1 MGLRL
6 YDTFWSAQRTEPC
19 RPRTHKRYAG
29 EEEWANWPKS
39 HPRRVKSWRIM
50 KRQKTKYTEMKW
62 QMKPNGITLQSS
74 ELSEIKEER
83 KNPLFLFLWNNLEKS
98 EARYAW
104 KNKCGLLSLF
114 FINLCDCCWSKY
126 WYLYLLVIASQL
138 HHQYWKTNKEE
149 AITATQQMWR
159 ESVCIVRMFIK

>member
-1 MGLRL
+1 MGLGL
-6 YDTFWSAQRTEPC
+6 YDTFWSGQRTEPC

-50 KRQKTKYTEMKW
+50 KRQKTKNPNTQKW
-62 QMKPNGITLQSS
+62 NDKWNQV
-74 ELSEIKEER
+74 ELLFKVQNFQKLR
-83 KNPLFLFLWNNLEKS
+83 KNQLFSFLWKNLEKS

-114 FINLCDCCWSKY
+114 FINFCDCCWSKY

-138 HHQYWKTNKEE
+138 HYQYWKTNKEE